1 MLSFVAVMH
10 RGGSLCCRASTTT
23 IAGELNLSNI
33 VKMVEN
39 RQICV
44 PSNGRAAG
52 RTFFVKF
59 YVFFKN
65 LTKLLIPD
73 DLPLRE
79 YKINDLPNFDNVW
92 QIRDPR
98 YGLSIDAR
106 HA

>member
-1 MLSFVAVMH
+1 M
-10 RGGSLCCRASTTT
+10 
-23 IAGELNLSNI
+23 SNI
-33 VKMVEN
+33 DKMVEN
-39 RQICV
+39 HQICV

-52 RTFFVKF
+52 RPFFVKF
-59 YVFFKN
+59 YVFFEN

-79 YKINDLPNFDNVW
+79 YKMSDFPNFGNVW

-98 YGLSIDAR
+98 FGLSIDAR